1 MKTKVLS
8 LSFSLLVS
16 MNCMWAADEDV
27 TPAHLNFAAQEVGN
41 YEFVHYSST
50 GSNPAT
56 PYPTEN
62 LKEGGTVVL
71 TGGQVKNDNASVA
84 GFNKGCH
91 IVSSDYGNM
100 LLIKGNGS
108 TEEPD
113 LTAGDALGGYVNLN
127 MFTTTDFPV
136 NTPVRFQFVSKVVG
150 GITSDYKVAIYNFG
164 GSNSNSPLPET
175 TTYSSI
181 DTKWW
186 PVIKDLNIS
195 TVVGDDQIPLRIKYS
210 IPAAHANGRALY
222 IATIKFTANP
232 SDECPEFSPVFD
244 GWDTPDGSPATAI
257 ESVEA
262 THGFVAWDSQNIYL
276 NEMEMGTPVYIY
288 SLTGAL
294 VKTVEVTDSFMEV
307 PMNQGAYIV
316 KYGNK
321 TSKVVL

>member
-1 MKTKVLS
+1 M
-8 LSFSLLVS
+8 
-16 MNCMWAADEDV
+16 
-27 TPAHLNFAAQEVGN
+27 
-41 YEFVHYSST
+41 
-50 GSNPAT
+50 
-56 PYPTEN
+56 
-62 LKEGGTVVL
+62 
-71 TGGQVKNDNASVA
+71 
-84 GFNKGCH
+84 
-91 IVSSDYGNM
+91 
-100 LLIKGNGS
+100 
-108 TEEPD
+108 
-113 LTAGDALGGYVNLN
+113 
-127 MFTTTDFPV
+127 
-136 NTPVRFQFVSKVVG
+136 
-150 GITSDYKVAIYNFG
+150 
-164 GSNSNSPLPET
+164 
-175 TTYSSI
+175 
-181 DTKWW
+181 
-186 PVIKDLNIS
+186 
-195 TVVGDDQIPLRIKYS
+195 VGDDQIPLRIKYS